1 MTCNN
6 KEMENKIS
14 MYLDKDLPE
23 SEVKALEEHIQSCD
37 TCKALYEDLKLMNEI
52 MSDMPVMD
60 LPEDFESE
68 LHDKLV
74 KVSTKSTADE
84 MASDNGINLDVDTNN
99 NKQDNDSFERKVIR
113 IPLPSFKDFK
123 RHSKPLTALAA
134 TVMIA
139 VLAYGAGNV
148 VDNIPKSMDTATYE
162 SAMEETESA
171 QMFTEEAAPMEAA
184 GKATFDESVSA
195 DVAEDGANYGL
206 KMNSQANDDIGT
218 SSINEAPQPRTAMTK
233 AKNDSRMIIYTA
245 DTWIDIVDYDSTY
258 EKIVKMVNDMGGYVG
273 EANTSYK
280 HYNESEPEKSLKRGR
295 LTIRVPQGQFM
306 GTVDFLESI
315 GIQKN
320 LNIWSQDI
328 TSQYRDIANEVANLE
343 IREAKL
349 REIMESAKEIEDVIT
364 VERELSR
371 VRGEINNYTGTLKEW
386 DRLVSLSTIHIELNE
401 VETLEPKIKPID
413 KSLLQ
418 KAKDGLVNSIN
429 QLKYLGETVF
439 IGLVAFSPKL
449 LVWIIIFFFG
459 YKIVKWLVKRIR
471 K

>member
-139 VLAYGAGNV
+139 VL
-148 VDNIPKSMDTATYE
+148 PTA
-162 SAMEETESA
+162 
-171 QMFTEEAAPMEAA
+171 
-184 GKATFDESVSA
+184 
-195 DVAEDGANYGL
+195 
-206 KMNSQANDDIGT
+206 
-218 SSINEAPQPRTAMTK
+218 
-233 AKNDSRMIIYTA
+233 
-245 DTWIDIVDYDSTY
+245 
-258 EKIVKMVNDMGGYVG
+258 
-273 EANTSYK
+273 
-280 HYNESEPEKSLKRGR
+280 
-295 LTIRVPQGQFM
+295 QGM
-306 GTVDFLESI
+306 
-315 GIQKN
+315 
-320 LNIWSQDI
+320 
-328 TSQYRDIANEVANLE
+328 
-343 IREAKL
+343 
-349 REIMESAKEIEDVIT
+349 
-364 VERELSR
+364 
-371 VRGEINNYTGTLKEW
+371 
-386 DRLVSLSTIHIELNE
+386 LSTIYQRVWTQRPMN
-401 VETLEPKIKPID
+401 
-413 KSLLQ
+413 LLWKKLSQRRCSQ
-418 KAKDGLVNSIN
+418 KRLHQWRQLVRLPSM
-429 QLKYLGETVF
+429 K
-439 IGLVAFSPKL
+439 AFQQMWQKMVQIMASK
-449 LVWIIIFFFG
+449 
-459 YKIVKWLVKRIR
+459 
-471 K
+471 